1 MISTAILSALKEE
14 QQGLLE
20 LLQNPQRVTR
30 AGREFWRGDLHGQP
44 VVLALSRVGKVA
56 AATTATTLIEHF
68 GVGRIIFTGVAGGIG
83 PGVNVGDV
91 VIASSFVQH
100 DLDASPLFPRYQ
112 VPLYGRSVFECDGAL
127 LATLKIASH
136 ALYTGTTGRLEGVLA
151 NESVKIHLGL
161 VASGDRFVCGAA
173 ESLALQAALRRA
185 GFQPLAVEMEG
196 AAVAQVC
203 FDYGVPFAAVRVISD
218 RADDDAHVDFQK
230 FVTDVASNYSVAII
244 DGFMQNPPF

>member
-1 MISTAILSALKEE
+1 M
-14 QQGLLE
+14 
-20 LLQNPQRVTR
+20 
-30 AGREFWRGDLHGQP
+30 
-44 VVLALSRVGKVA
+44 
-56 AATTATTLIEHF
+56 
-68 GVGRIIFTGVAGGIG
+68 
-83 PGVNVGDV
+83 
-91 VIASSFVQH
+91 
-100 DLDASPLFPRYQ
+100 PLN
-112 VPLYGRSVFECDGAL
+112 GRSVFDCDGAL
-127 LATLKIASH
+127 IATLKIA
-136 ALYTGTTGRLEGVLA
+136 AYAAYTRATGRFDGILA
-151 NESVKIHLGL
+151 NESVKIHVGH
-161 VASGDRFVCGAA
+161 VASGDRFVCSAA